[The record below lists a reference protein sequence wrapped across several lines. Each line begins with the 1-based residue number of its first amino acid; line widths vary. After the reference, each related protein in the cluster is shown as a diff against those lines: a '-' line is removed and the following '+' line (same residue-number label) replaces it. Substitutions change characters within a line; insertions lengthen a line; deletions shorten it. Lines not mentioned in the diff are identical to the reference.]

1 MNEKKYNKTTVFLG
15 IAVLILLAVFIGQ
28 WSASFLP
35 KAQGSAPLGY
45 ATIWATSS
53 NDTLIVT
60 QANTLFATS
69 TGCTSRIISTRWL
82 PIAIKFGDHAAFD
95 LTQGNSGAIQASSTV
110 VAYDSGLYGCGL
122 WTAVAVS
129 SASTTATG
137 ITVTEFQGF
146 K

>member
-15 IAVLILLAVFIGQ
+15 ITVLILLAVFVGQ

-45 ATIWATSS
+45 ATIRATSS
-53 NDTLIVT
+53 NDTLVLT

-69 TGCTSRIISTRWL
+69 TGCTSRVIATRWL
-82 PIAIKFGDHAAFD
+82 PIAIKFGDDAQD
-95 LTQGNSGAIQASSTV
+95 LTQGNLGAIQGSSTV

-129 SASTTATG
+129 PASTTATG